1 MDRPTGNSNDS
12 QPPAQPPVDPYLY
25 AASLNSFMT
34 ERNPIQIL
42 VGDMGRMIQTLANL
56 GKNRKMAQQ
65 RIQMLQAQ
73 VEKVEGDIAR
83 GNPKTVGTRL
93 DKLR

>member
-1 MDRPTGNSNDS
+1 MDRPPENSKYS
-12 QPPAQPPVDPYLY
+12 QPSAQPPVDPYLY

-42 VGDMGRMIQTLANL
+42 VGDMGRMIHTVANL

-65 RIQMLQAQ
+65 RIQQLQAQ
-73 VEKVEGDIAR
+73 VDKVEGDIAQ
-83 GNPKTVGTRL
+83 GNPKIVGTRL